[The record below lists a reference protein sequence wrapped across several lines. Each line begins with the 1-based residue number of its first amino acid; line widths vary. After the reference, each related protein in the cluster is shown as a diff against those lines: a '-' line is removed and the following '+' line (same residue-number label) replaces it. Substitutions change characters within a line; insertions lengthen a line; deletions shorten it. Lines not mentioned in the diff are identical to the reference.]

1 MTPASVDWLPGAAM
15 LLSGI
20 ILGVM
25 MVWHVRKS
33 AQPGS
38 SVSPTLSLEMR
49 DLLGRRD
56 SLLEQLREMD
66 DISSKRSS
74 EQLASE
80 RAALELETAKV
91 LQALDERRRVEAVD
105 AGPPAVATQP
115 TVLHKTEPKQL
126 EPAAA
131 PPGKF
136 RGFIWGVATSAALAL
151 LIVFVGRS
159 VSDRKQG
166 DSLTGEL
173 PKTGSSAD
181 AGGPPFSAGGRSQPV
196 ASDSKVKE
204 LESAI
209 AARPDNTE
217 VRLELA
223 RLQLERQQL
232 MEVFKQ
238 TQNVLEREP
247 QNARALAMQ
256 SIVRLEMGRPDEAL
270 AMLKRA
276 TASDPDLIEASVYL
290 ATVYTELGRSSEA
303 ADTIRDAAKRHP
315 EHAERLNALLADIRA
330 RAAMASAAPGN
341 AGKEPETAAPS
352 GGGSGVSGSVTLG
365 SSTNL
370 PRGATL
376 FIIVR
381 PAGVTTGPPI
391 AAKRIS
397 PESFPA
403 TFTIGAADS
412 MMGQAI
418 PSSIRLE
425 VRADSDG
432 NPVTRDAGD
441 PTAVLDPVSSTAS
454 GVSMVLR

>member
-33 AQPGS
+33 APPGS
-38 SVSPTLSLEMR
+38 PISPTVSLEMR
-49 DLLGRRD
+49 DLLGKRD

-105 AGPPAVATQP
+105 SAPPALAIP
-115 TVLHKTEPKQL
+115 SPGLPLAEPKQL
-126 EPAAA
+126 EVAAA

-136 RGFIWGVATSAALAL
+136 RGFIWGAGTSAALAL
-151 LIVFVGRS
+151 LIIFVGRS

-166 DSLTGEL
+166 DSMTGDL
-173 PKTGSSAD
+173 PKTGSPSE
-181 AGGPPFSAGGRSQPV
+181 AGGPPFSAGGRSEPV

-217 VRLELA
+217 ARLELA

-238 TQNVLEREP
+238 TQSVLEREP
-247 QNARALAMQ
+247 HNARALAMQ

-290 ATVYTELGRSSEA
+290 AIVYTELGRSREA

-315 EHAERLNALLADIRA
+315 EHAEKLNGLLADIRA
-330 RAAMASAAPGN
+330 RASMASAALGP
-341 AGKEPETAAPS
+341 ARAEAAAP
-352 GGGSGVSGSVTLG
+352 GPGGSGVSGSVTLG
-365 SSTNL
+365 SSTSL

-418 PSSIRLE
+418 PASIRLE

-432 NPVTRDAGD
+432 DPVTRDPGD
-441 PTAVLDPVSSTAS
+441 PTAVLDPVSSTAG
-454 GVSMVLR
+454 GVSLVLR